1 MNSVLKFLVKL
12 NADADTMMSAT
23 RRVTSQLDAIQGKA
37 RAVGESLKK
46 AFSFSGFKDA
56 LMSVPGMEFL
66 TNPYTMIGAG
76 LGAITKIGVE
86 AKMTANTFT
95 TLVGNTERAEK
106 ALKDLKDFANATPFS
121 ALDVTKASQIMMGFN
136 VTAEKSIDYVKRLG
150 DVSMGDSEKLQSL
163 SRALGQISGN
173 GRLMGEEL
181 NQLIEQGFNPLV
193 ELSKLTGLSIGELR
207 AEMEKGNIGFKDV
220 EKALEMAT
228 NAGGR
233 FYNVMNN
240 LQKEVGTRFASLI
253 GDVEKVAEELF
264 AQIEPM
270 VSEIIDA
277 MASALPYLSS
287 ALKGLLSGVMALINT
302 IKEWSAEL
310 GLVATVV
317 GVLTVAFYAKSVAL
331 TVYSGA
337 VGFTTLAVTK
347 LVAIQRLL
355 NITML
360 ANPIAWKIALIA
372 ALVAGIIYCWQKFA
386 GFRAFIITMWDTI
399 KQFGTIIKDYL
410 IDRITGLI
418 KGVGQVGQALAK
430 LFSGDFS
437 GAWDSAKEA
446 YGNIT
451 GTTAL
456 AKAVS
461 KGKEVVGGISG
472 QWQANLTREQAKD
485 KKEKE
490 KPAGIATPGLKG
502 SATSEELKYQ
512 LQGSGSEKGTKGG
525 KGGKSTS
532 DAIATGGSR
541 PTTINVSIG
550 KFFDNMQVS
559 MMDKADTHEIERVV
573 LQALNRSLSIATST
587 E

>member
-23 RRVTSQLDAIQGKA
+23 RRVTSQLETIQGKA

-46 AFSFSGFKDA
+46 AFSLSGFKDA

-76 LGAITKIGVE
+76 LGAITKIGSE
-86 AKMTANTFT
+86 AEMTSTAFSV
-95 TLVGNTERAEK
+95 LVGNEEK
-106 ALKDLKDFANATPFS
+106 AKEVLAEITKFAGESPFGKLDLTQNAQKMLSFGISTEKTMEYLRQLGDISGGDKEKLSGLSLVMGQVSANG
-121 ALDVTKASQIMMGFN
+121 KMMGQ
-136 VTAEKSIDYVKRLG
+136 D
-150 DVSMGDSEKLQSL
+150 
-163 SRALGQISGN
+163 
-173 GRLMGEEL
+173 LMQFI
-181 NQLIEQGFNPLV
+181 NAGFNPLK
-193 ELSKLTGLSIGELR
+193 ELEKMTGKSYQELQELMSKGAIS
-207 AEMEKGNIGFKDV
+207 AEDV
-220 EKALEMAT
+220 
-228 NAGGR
+228 
-233 FYNVMNN
+233 
-240 LQKEVGTRFASLI
+240 
-253 GDVEKVAEELF
+253 
-264 AQIEPM
+264 
-270 VSEIIDA
+270 
-277 MASALPYLSS
+277 ASAIKHATSEGGLFFGMMDKQSETVSGKLSS
-287 ALKGLLSGVMALINT
+287 LVDSIEEMVIGVFEQIKPYMLGLIDLVGKVVPMISTMLKGFFSIVVGGIKF
-302 IKEWSAEL
+302 IKEWWMEL
-310 GLVATVV
+310 ALVGTII
-317 GVLTVAFYAKSVAL
+317 GIVAVAL
-331 TVYSGA
+331 SAKTISLWAYATGMMVVSTA
-337 VGFTTLAVTK
+337 TK
-347 LVAIQRLL
+347 VWTGIQWLL
-355 NITML
+355 NAALT
-360 ANPIAWKIALIA
+360 ANPIGLVIVAVSALA
-372 ALVAGIIYCWQKFA
+372 AGVVYCWNKFA

-410 IDRITGLI
+410 LDRITGLI

-472 QWQANLTREQAKD
+472 QWQANLAKERAKD

-550 KFFDNMQVS
+550 KFFDNIQVS

>member
-46 AFSFSGFKDA
+46 AFSLSGFKDA

-264 AQIEPM
+264 AQIEPV
-270 VSEIIDA
+270 VSGIIDA

-302 IKEWSAEL
+302 IKAWWMEL
-310 GLVATVV
+310 ALVGTII
-317 GVLTVAFYAKSVAL
+317 GIVAVAL
-331 TVYSGA
+331 SAKTIALWAYATGMMVVSTA
-337 VGFTTLAVTK
+337 TK
-347 LVAIQRLL
+347 VWTGIQWLL
-355 NITML
+355 NAALT
-360 ANPIAWKIALIA
+360 ANPIGLVIVAVG
-372 ALVAGIIYCWQKFA
+372 ALVSGVVYCWNKFA

-410 IDRITGLI
+410 LDRITGLI

-485 KKEKE
+485 KKE

>member
-46 AFSFSGFKDA
+46 AFSLSGFKDA

-264 AQIEPM
+264 AQIEPV
-270 VSEIIDA
+270 VSGIIDA

-302 IKEWSAEL
+302 IKEWWMEL
-310 GLVATVV
+310 ALVGTII
-317 GVLTVAFYAKSVAL
+317 GIVAVAL
-331 TVYSGA
+331 SAKTIALWAYATGMMVVSTA
-337 VGFTTLAVTK
+337 TK
-347 LVAIQRLL
+347 VWTGIQWLL
-355 NITML
+355 NAALT
-360 ANPIAWKIALIA
+360 ANPIGLVIVAVG
-372 ALVAGIIYCWQKFA
+372 ALVAGVVYCWNKFA

-559 MMDKADTHEIERVV
+559 MMDKVDTHEIERVV

>member
-46 AFSFSGFKDA
+46 AFSLSGFKDA

-264 AQIEPM
+264 AQIEPV
-270 VSEIIDA
+270 VSGIIDA

-287 ALKGLLSGVMALINT
+287 ALKGLLSGVMVLINT
-302 IKEWSAEL
+302 IKAWWMEL
-310 GLVATVV
+310 ALVGTII
-317 GVLTVAFYAKSVAL
+317 GIVAVAL
-331 TVYSGA
+331 SAKTIALWAYATGMMVVSTA
-337 VGFTTLAVTK
+337 TK
-347 LVAIQRLL
+347 VWTGIQWLL
-355 NITML
+355 NAALT
-360 ANPIAWKIALIA
+360 ANPIGLVIVAVSALA
-372 ALVAGIIYCWQKFA
+372 AGVVYCWNKFA

-410 IDRITGLI
+410 LDRITGLI

-461 KGKEVVGGISG
+461 KGKEVVGGVSG

-485 KKEKE
+485 KKE

-512 LQGSGSEKGTKGG
+512 LQGSGSGKGTKGG